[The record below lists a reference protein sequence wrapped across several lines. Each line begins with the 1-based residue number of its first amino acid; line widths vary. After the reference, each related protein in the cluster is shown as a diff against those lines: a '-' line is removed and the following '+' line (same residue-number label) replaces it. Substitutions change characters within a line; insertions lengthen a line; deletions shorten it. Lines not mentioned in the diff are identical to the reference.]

1 MAQRQEAVVRSAVF
15 ESLRDRNRRLV
26 LAVLT
31 SRVYEVSESDLATWV
46 VAARAGTPLVDV
58 PRDEHRRTLTALCHC
73 HLPRLE
79 AAGLIDR
86 DREAET
92 VRVANHPALRDPG
105 IQRVIHEATEPDD
118 GRVEATFDALGD
130 DRRRLALSVLAECCR
145 PLETRQVARRVAARE
160 RSTPPDAVD
169 EAAVD
174 EALVSLEHVHLPKF
188 REAGL
193 VSEEGD
199 AVDYADP
206 AAVRRQWL
214 DAGL

>member
-1 MAQRQEAVVRSAVF
+1 MAQRQQAVVGSTVF

-46 VAARAGTPLVDV
+46 EAVRAGTPLVDV
-58 PRDEHRRTLTALCHC
+58 SRDEHRRTLTTLRHC

-79 AAGLIDR
+79 EAGLIDR
-86 DREAET
+86 DPET
-92 VRVANHPALRDPG
+92 GAVRVANHPALRDPG
-105 IQRVIHEATEPDD
+105 FQRVIHEATEPDD

-130 DRRRLALSVLAECCR
+130 DRRRLALSVLAESCQ
-145 PLETRQVARRVAARE
+145 PLEPRQMARRVAARE

-174 EALVSLEHVHLPKF
+174 EAHVSLEHVHLPKF

-193 VSEEGD
+193 VTEEDD

-206 AAVRRQWL
+206 AAVRRHWL